1 MGVSVMKAEI
11 EYPTSEEKSVMR
23 WGGLAGMLG
32 GLAFIF
38 TIGIFFVFLA
48 PAPATIEEE
57 IMRYPSIGVASVVA
71 QVAYL
76 VAVASLV
83 PLILAMY
90 RALRGSN
97 LAPALIGSRLSFVGI
112 VVYAT
117 GALPVVAMSRISD
130 LYHASGATSEQQAA
144 AVLLWQGIKGI
155 FNETDTVGFAFFMVG
170 IIVLGVAMLRTP
182 TFGKVL
188 GSLSVVFGLIG
199 VIGISLFAVDSA
211 SFSIFAI
218 LAFIVYP
225 LLFGWRIYNL
235 SKATQ
240 GDLRSRTSRND

>member
-1 MGVSVMKAEI
+1 MVVSVMKTEV
-11 EYPTSEEKSVMR
+11 EYPTREGKSVMR

-32 GLAFIF
+32 GISFII
-38 TIGIFFVFLA
+38 TISTFLIFIQA
-48 PAPATIEEE
+48 APATAEGEVI
-57 IMRYPSIGVASVVA
+57 RYPDIRVATVVA
-71 QVAYL
+71 QVAYF
-76 VAVASLV
+76 VAVVSLV

-90 RALRGSN
+90 RVLRESS
-97 LAPALIGSRLSFVGI
+97 LAPALFGSRLSFVGI

-117 GALPVVAMSRISD
+117 GALPVVALSRISD
-130 LYHASGATSEQQAA
+130 LYHASGATSEQQAT
-144 AVLLWQGIKGI
+144 AVLLWQGIQGI
-155 FNETDTVGFAFFMVG
+155 FNETDTIGFACFMVG

-188 GSLSVVFGLIG
+188 GVLSVVLGLIG

-225 LLFGWRIYNL
+225 LLFGWKLYSL
-235 SKATQ
+235 SKVAQ
-240 GDLRSRTSRND
+240 GDLRNTISRND